1 MYASTCMEPAINR
14 PGTLDTRHKLLEAA
28 TRVFARNGLEGA
40 TTREIAREAGV
51 NEVTLFRHFQSKDNL
66 LTAVLQRTF
75 GQQEEEASHGE
86 KEAAASLCD
95 LHEGLRGY
103 VRKYEVLLRNNM
115 PLLRTL
121 IGEIHRHS
129 EHETRVLKGIFAPL
143 KVNLIAAIHA
153 ARERGQVRT
162 DVDPLV
168 AADLLWSMIFMEVL
182 RRTSPLSP
190 GYPTEQYIDH
200 ALDLFVRGIRA
211 EPSPARKTPAP
222 QP

>member
-1 MYASTCMEPAINR
+1 MEATINR

-66 LTAVLQRTF
+66 LAAVLQHTF
-75 GQQEEEASHGE
+75 GQPEEEATQGD
-86 KEAAASLCD
+86 KQAVVNPGD

-103 VRKYEVLLRNNM
+103 VRKYETLLRNNM
-115 PLLRTL
+115 LLLRTL

-129 EHETRVLKGIFAPL
+129 EHEARVLKGIFAPL

-153 ARERGQVRT
+153 ARERGHVRT
-162 DVDPLV
+162 EVDPLV

-190 GYPTEQYIDH
+190 GYSTEQYIDH
-200 ALDLFVRGIRA
+200 ALDLFVRGIRTK
-211 EPSPARKTPAP
+211 PGPARKAPAP